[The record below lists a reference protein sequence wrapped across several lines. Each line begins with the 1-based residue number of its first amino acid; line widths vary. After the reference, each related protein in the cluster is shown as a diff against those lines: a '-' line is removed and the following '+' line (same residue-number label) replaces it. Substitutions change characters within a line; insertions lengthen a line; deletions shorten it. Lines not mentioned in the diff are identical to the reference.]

1 MPEWLKGT
9 GCKPVSSAYL
19 GSNPSAPTSFARV
32 AQSVEHFVGNE
43 EVTGSSPVA
52 GSICSFS
59 CNGLRLNGKGINR
72 PQLSLHGGVAQL
84 VRAHG
89 SYPWRHWFESSHR
102 YHYFGWLNASRIGLI
117 GRRSSGRFFSIAA
130 ILCMYTGDRRPPKRI
145 VFDISPICRDFVKT
159 AAVPGETS
167 LFPLTAGRSTCI
179 LQKFA
184 FKSPAKRCS
193 KRDTARKNVQI
204 LDRWFGVG
212 NRTVS

>member
-52 GSICSFS
+52 GSIRSFS
-59 CNGLRLNGKGINR
+59 CNGLCLNGKGINR

-117 GRRSSGRFFSIAA
+117 GRRPSGRFFSIAA
-130 ILCMYTGDRRPPKRI
+130 ILCMYTGRPKTIETHR
-145 VFDISPICRDFVKT
+145 FQYFAYLSRFREDCRCT
-159 AAVPGETS
+159 
-167 LFPLTAGRSTCI
+167 
-179 LQKFA
+179 
-184 FKSPAKRCS
+184 
-193 KRDTARKNVQI
+193 
-204 LDRWFGVG
+204 W
-212 NRTVS
+212 

>member
-1 MPEWLKGT
+1 M
-9 GCKPVSSAYL
+9 
-19 GSNPSAPTSFARV
+19 
-32 AQSVEHFVGNE
+32 
-43 EVTGSSPVA
+43 
-52 GSICSFS
+52 
-59 CNGLRLNGKGINR
+59 GKAINR

-102 YHYFGWLNASRIGLI
+102 YHYFSWLNASRIGLI
-117 GRRSSGRFFSIAA
+117 GRRPSGRFFSIAA
-130 ILCMYTGDRRPPKRI
+130 ILCMYTGRPCIRVDRRPSKRI